1 MESIIY
7 NWHREGELNIML
19 YSVSFPNM
27 FDSNGVRTD
36 VYKDREATMSNLKT
50 LLLTTKG
57 ELLGDPDFGC
67 SLKSMLFEQGT
78 PIIKDLVIDDIY
90 TAVLTFMPQVVL
102 KRNDINVYTDGVD
115 VFVDLKCV
123 NLLNQQID
131 AFTINLT
138 TDYNK

>member
-1 MESIIY
+1 
-7 NWHREGELNIML
+7 
-19 YSVSFPNM
+19 M
-27 FDSNGVRTD
+27 FESNGVKTGI
-36 VYKDREATMSNLKT
+36 YKNQDATMSNLKT

-67 SLKSMLFEQGT
+67 SLKRMLFEQGT

-90 TAVLTFMPQVVL
+90 TAVLTFMPQIIL